1 MNNSPA
7 DRQSPLGLFPGEPTT
22 RLYDRLVEVPRT
34 QHYSLRS
41 EEAYLHWL
49 RRLHLFHNST
59 HPRELAKND
68 YEDVQTTVVYTQV
81 LNRGSR
87 GVYSRWTV
95 FEIPPAPRAAGF
107 SGLTGQPKTGREAI
121 GHARIRYKQS
131 RWRRGSPP
139 AISS

>member
-7 DRQSPLGLFPGEPTT
+7 DRRSPLGLFPGEPTA

-49 RRLHLFHNST
+49 RRLLLFHNST
-59 HPRELAKND
+59 HPRELAEND
-68 YEDVQTTVVYTQV
+68 YEDVQTTVVYTHI
-81 LNRGSR
+81 LNCVGR

-95 FEIPPAPRAAGF
+95 FGKPPAPRAV
-107 SGLTGQPKTGREAI
+107 
-121 GHARIRYKQS
+121 
-131 RWRRGSPP
+131 
-139 AISS
+139 SS